1 MKRRLVLAAALFGL
15 LGNAARAEDIVIG
28 AGFGLSGRLATYG
41 EDAKA
46 GADLAVAALNAK
58 GGVLGR
64 QLRIDYEDTG
74 ADRAKSVA
82 VYRRFAAQP
91 NVVTMLS
98 LSSVEFGA
106 LDSVA
111 PDVKLPT
118 ISVGSATPVTS
129 FSPWSFR
136 VSLIVNKAIGPVLQT
151 LQAKHAIK
159 SVGII
164 YDNADPSSI
173 GQMNSVKAEAP
184 KLGLALKG
192 VESFSTGDQDFS
204 AQLTDLLS
212 DPPDLLYVGAT
223 TNEAGLIISQA
234 RALGLKSLMIGG
246 AGFNDPRIAS
256 LPGKAAEGVMTFF
269 PFDIQD
275 NRPLVEAF
283 VTQYKAKH
291 AGAPPP
297 SLAALGY
304 DSVLLLADAV
314 RRAGSTDRDA
324 IRKALGETSGLPGVD
339 GTFTYKGSGDNIE
352 QHPFVFE
359 LVGGQFR
366 RIS

>member
-1 MKRRLVLAAALFGL
+1 MRTFFAAVLMLVATGY
-15 LGNAARAEDIVIG
+15 ARADDIVIG
-28 AGFGLSGRLATYG
+28 AGFGLSGRFATYG
-41 EDAKA
+41 EDARA
-46 GADLAVAALNAK
+46 GVDLAVAELNAH

-64 QLRIDYEDTG
+64 PLRVAYEDTG

-91 NVVTMLS
+91 DVVAFLS

-118 ISVGSATPVTS
+118 ISVGSATPVAS

-136 VSLIVNKAIGPVLQT
+136 VSLIVDKAIGPVLQT
-151 LQAKHAIK
+151 LQARHAIK
-159 SVGII
+159 SVGIV
-164 YDNADPSSI
+164 YDSADTSSV
-173 GQMNSVKAEAP
+173 GQMQAVKAEAP
-184 KLGLALKG
+184 RLGLALKG
-192 VESFSTGDQDFS
+192 LEAFSNGDQDFS

-212 DPPDLLYVGAT
+212 DPPDLLYVAAT

-234 RALGLKSLMIGG
+234 RAFGLKSLMIGG
-246 AGFNDPRIAS
+246 AGLNDPRIAS

-269 PFDIQD
+269 PFDIGD
-275 NRPLVEAF
+275 SRPLVQDF
-283 VTQYKAKH
+283 VARYKDGH

-304 DSVLLLADAV
+304 DAVLLLADALK
-314 RRAGSTDRDA
+314 RAGGTDRDA
-324 IRKALGETSGLPGVD
+324 VRRALGETTGLAGVD
-339 GTFTYKGSGDNIE
+339 GIFTYKGSGDNTE

-359 LVGGQFR
+359 LVNGRFQR
-366 RIS
+366 LQQ